1 MNNNNKKGFIEFSEE
16 ELAKGVAHYLK
27 PFIGEEVQSILSRKQ
42 EDESRP
48 LTMAEACKWLG
59 ICRATFSKLVGK
71 GEIKFTSLNPN
82 TPELANI
89 FKFKILGTGLRIIKQ
104 RALTILKM
112 LYNECRL

>member
-1 MNNNNKKGFIEFSEE
+1 MTNQSKKGFIEFSEE

-42 EDESRP
+42 EDESKP

-71 GEIKFTSLNPN
+71 GEIKYSSLNPEN
-82 TPELANI
+82 PRAGKH
-89 FKFKILGTGLRIIKQ
+89 FQVQDLRDWLESKKTKSINDIKD
-104 RALTILKM
+104 AL
-112 LYNECRL
+112 

>member
-42 EDESRP
+42 EDESQP
-48 LTMAEACKWLG
+48 MTMAEACKWLG

-82 TPELANI
+82 NPRAGKYFQVQDLRSWLEANKTKSI
-89 FKFKILGTGLRIIKQ
+89 NDIKD
-104 RALTILKM
+104 AL
-112 LYNECRL
+112 

>member
-1 MNNNNKKGFIEFSEE
+1 MNNNSKKGFIEFSEE

-27 PFIGEEVQSILSRKQ
+27 PYIGEEVQSILSRKK

-71 GEIKFTSLNPN
+71 GEIQFTSLNPEN
-82 TPELANI
+82 PRAGKY
-89 FKFKILGTGLRIIKQ
+89 FQVQDLRNWLESKKTKSINDIKD
-104 RALTILKM
+104 AL
-112 LYNECRL
+112 